1 MSKRRLEQIY
11 DPPQKRVRVCRK
23 RGRTEDVFEARKRM
37 CHEMEVFQEV
47 ENAFHM
53 CAKDEILALKRENAH
68 LRTVLGK
75 VARLGIT
82 LKAER
87 DLLRQQQQYNHVI
100 TQHLITVQ

>member
-23 RGRTEDVFEARKRM
+23 RVRTEDAFEARKRM
-37 CHEMEVFQEV
+37 RHEMEVFQEV

-53 CAKDEILALKRENAH
+53 CVEDEILALKRENAY

-87 DLLRQQQQYNHVI
+87 DLLRQQQQYNHVV